1 MKKVVLAGMISN
13 ALEWFDFAVYAQF
26 ATIIGIHFFPESIDP
41 HTRGI
46 LTFAIFAAGFVV
58 RPLGAIVFGGIG
70 DRLGRRFA
78 LMLGILTMAVPTA
91 AIGLLPSYASIGI
104 AAPILLTIMRLI
116 QGFSLGGEFSGCIT
130 YIVEHAPV
138 DKRGISGSA
147 SFVSMC
153 GGMLIGSATAM
164 LLSYYLTQEDLYSWG
179 WRLPFIG
186 GLFIGLIGLY
196 IRMHLSESPLYQE
209 AKASKS
215 LSNRPLSEVLTTYW
229 PELFLA
235 MSIYVSVTAPFYTA
249 TAFVQSFMNDIGY
262 SSFESALANAII
274 LITMIIVFPLSA
286 SLSDRIGRKP
296 ILISGAIALIL
307 FTYPA
312 FCILE
317 QMNIAMS
324 MGAMTCFAAV
334 IAFYMGPV
342 PAVLVELFP
351 TRVRFT
357 GVALSYNL
365 SAAIFGGTA
374 PMVGMALVKYTG
386 DKLAITY
393 YLSVLALFTLFTLK
407 SFKETNRQCLTA
419 TKEDKSDL
427 VTA

>member
-1 MKKVVLAGMISN
+1 LNIIPTTKLKGFDMKKVVIAGMVSN

-26 ATIIGIHFFPESIDP
+26 ATIIGVHFFPESLDP

-58 RPLGAIVFGGIG
+58 RPLGAIFFGGIG
-70 DRLGRRFA
+70 DRLGRRYA

-104 AAPILLTIMRLI
+104 AAPILLTVMRLI
-116 QGFSLGGEFSGCIT
+116 QGFSLGGEFSGTIT
-130 YIVEHAPV
+130 YIVEHAPPS
-138 DKRGISGSA
+138 KRGIAGSA

-153 GGMLIGSATAM
+153 AGMLIGSATAM
-164 LLSYYLTQEDLYSWG
+164 LLSYYLTQEALYDWG
-179 WRLPFIG
+179 WRVPFIG

-196 IRMHLSESPLYQE
+196 IRMSLSESPLYQE
-209 AKASKS
+209 AKESKA
-215 LSNRPLSEVLTTYW
+215 LSSQPLREILTTYW

-249 TAFVQSFMNDIGY
+249 TAFVQSFMNDMGY
-262 SSFESALANAII
+262 TSFQSALANAII
-274 LITMIIVFPLSA
+274 LVVMIIVFPLSA
-286 SLSDRIGRKP
+286 ALSDRVGRKP
-296 ILISGAIALIL
+296 ILVYGTIALMI
-307 FTYPA
+307 FTYPS
-312 FCILE
+312 FRILE
-317 QMNIAMS
+317 QMDVPMS
-324 MGAMTCFAAV
+324 MAAMACFAAV

-365 SAAIFGGTA
+365 SAAVFGGTA
-374 PMVGMALVKYTG
+374 PMVGMTLVK
-386 DKLAITY
+386 
-393 YLSVLALFTLFTLK
+393 
-407 SFKETNRQCLTA
+407 
-419 TKEDKSDL
+419 
-427 VTA
+427 